1 MIHKD
6 QGELVAECEDCGIS
20 EYAGT
25 LEFREFVE
33 HLKDAGWKISKDGDE
48 WIHRCPECAV

>member
-1 MIHKD
+1 MIHKE

-33 HLKDAGWKISKDGDE
+33 HLKDAGWKISKDGEE
-48 WIHRCPECAV
+48 WIHRCQECSV